1 MKLYKCWLSFV
12 ESFLW
17 FYGWLFNLVDLS
29 DFLINRGFFADID
42 ENDVSNLWFFLVEC
56 LLFFGL
62 FVLLFKFLYVFDRL
76 FLLIFYVFVFE
87 I

>member
-12 ESFLW
+12 ESFLR

-42 ENDVSNLWFFLVEC
+42 ENDVSNL
-56 LLFFGL
+56 
-62 FVLLFKFLYVFDRL
+62 
-76 FLLIFYVFVFE
+76 
-87 I
+87 

>member
-1 MKLYKCWLSFV
+1 MKLYKCWLLFV

-29 DFLINRGFFADID
+29 DFLINRGFFVDID
-42 ENDVSNLWFFLVEC
+42 ENDVSNLWFVFSGMFIVC
-56 LLFFGL
+56 W
-62 FVLLFKFLYVFDRL
+62 FVCF
-76 FLLIFYVFVFE
+76 I